1 MKETMMNKHT
11 LIPFADGLCHMCIG
25 RTKFY
30 AMTDPSS
37 PSYDPDVPGTIP
49 VGTAPNSPR
58 VFVEAELYGY
68 INKLIDRARSDS
80 AGRAKQSQA
89 SAALARKMVDARQS
103 RRTAPRAE

>member
-1 MKETMMNKHT
+1 MTRNT

-30 AMTDPSS
+30 AMTNPSS
-37 PSYDPDVPGTIP
+37 PSFDPDLPATIP
-49 VGTAPNSPR
+49 VGSAPNSPR
-58 VFVEAELYGY
+58 VFVESEIDAY
-68 INKLIDRARSDS
+68 IDKLINRARSES
-80 AGRAKQSQA
+80 AGQARQSQA